1 MTERISPLPRSKE
14 WKFRVL
20 SFLGAWVIHFWC
32 LTLRFR
38 LYGPLDPEGKK
49 VELSYT
55 NFILALWHDSL
66 LTPLWLFPRLRL
78 SPIVLISKSGDGE
91 FIARVCLR
99 SGWKVVR
106 GSSSRGGQE
115 ALDEAT
121 SLYVPGQP
129 YRFAFTVDG
138 PRGPRRECKFGVVAL
153 AKRLGLPILPA
164 GIHFE
169 NAWYA
174 KSWDRLAIPKPFSTV
189 HVVMDQFLE
198 VPPQASPEQLD
209 SIRRTTQQMMLD
221 AERKVAQRTA
231 RPTTVTAKAA

>member
-1 MTERISPLPRSKE
+1 MNECPSSFTHSKE
-14 WKFRVL
+14 WKFRAL

-38 LYGPLDPEGKK
+38 VKGPVDTHGNK
-49 VELSYT
+49 VDLSRT
-55 NFILALWHDSL
+55 NFIIAMWHDSL
-66 LTPLWLFPRLRL
+66 IVPLWLFPRLRMA
-78 SPIVLISKSGDGE
+78 PTVLISKSGDGE

-115 ALDEAT
+115 ALEEAT
-121 SLYVPGQP
+121 RLCIPGQP

-153 AKRLGLPILPA
+153 AKRLGLPILPI
-164 GIHFE
+164 GIRFE
-169 NAWYA
+169 SAWYA

-189 HVVMDQFLE
+189 HVVMDRFLE
-198 VPPQASPEQLD
+198 VPLNASPEQLD
-209 SIRRTTQQMMLD
+209 AIRQATQQMLQD
-221 AERKVAQRTA
+221 AEERGGERTA
-231 RPTTVTAKAA
+231 RPTTATAKAA